1 MNNIKPILQTLCN
14 AIQNDQRPS
23 RLPYQFNTFRPEPG
37 SDFFD
42 RVRVERRREVREETL
57 ELYPNGV
64 PDPYVSTNAQFKKGL
79 HLYTQLS

>member
-42 RVRVERRREVREETL
+42 QVRVERRRKVREETL

-64 PDPYVSTNAQFKKGL
+64 QTPTYSPMRSSEKVCI
-79 HLYTQLS
+79 LYTQLS